1 MILRIS
7 RKFIEHATLG
17 GNFTRFLTDLG
28 LEEVAVWRKVGGQGG
43 WLREGGWREEGCEIA
58 DVRER
63 E

>member
-43 WLREGGWREEGCEIA
+43 WLREGGWREEG
-58 DVRER
+58 
-63 E
+63 